1 MFHKHMDWNLEKRLD
16 QTSEVQFI
24 AHSKELNNI
33 YQMDKIDMVVFYLA
47 GVVESTEVDEIT
59 QGENREQEKGA
70 AKN

>member
-1 MFHKHMDWNLEKRLD
+1 MFHKHMDWNLEKKLD